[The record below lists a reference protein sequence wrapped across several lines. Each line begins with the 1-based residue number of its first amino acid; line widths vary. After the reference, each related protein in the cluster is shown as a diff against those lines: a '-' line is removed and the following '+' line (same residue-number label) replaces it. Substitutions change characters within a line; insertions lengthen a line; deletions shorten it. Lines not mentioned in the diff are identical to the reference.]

1 MADNKYKLEILENE
15 IELQQRNVSFDTKEY
30 TIEII
35 VSKYLTDLDKDAN
48 EFFVPDY
55 QREFVWDE
63 CRQSRFIESLLIGLP
78 IPYIFLAETNTGRY
92 EIVDGS
98 QRIRTLAAFLNN
110 ELTIKKLEVL
120 KALNNYKFNELLIAR
135 QRKFKNISLK
145 MIVLSEHTSN
155 ETKNEIFERINRG
168 SDLLKDMEKRKGIY
182 KGDFN
187 DFIYATAKNPEYIQL
202 TPVAVWFENRQER
215 EELLLRYFAFLEI
228 YPKFQSHVG
237 IARQLDEYLSKK
249 K

>member
-78 IPYIFLAETNTGRY
+78 IPYIFLAETNTG
-92 EIVDGS
+92 
-98 QRIRTLAAFLNN
+98 
-110 ELTIKKLEVL
+110 
-120 KALNNYKFNELLIAR
+120 
-135 QRKFKNISLK
+135 SLK
-145 MIVLSEHTSN
+145 
-155 ETKNEIFERINRG
+155 
-168 SDLLKDMEKRKGIY
+168 
-182 KGDFN
+182 
-187 DFIYATAKNPEYIQL
+187 
-202 TPVAVWFENRQER
+202 
-215 EELLLRYFAFLEI
+215 
-228 YPKFQSHVG
+228 
-237 IARQLDEYLSKK
+237 
-249 K
+249 